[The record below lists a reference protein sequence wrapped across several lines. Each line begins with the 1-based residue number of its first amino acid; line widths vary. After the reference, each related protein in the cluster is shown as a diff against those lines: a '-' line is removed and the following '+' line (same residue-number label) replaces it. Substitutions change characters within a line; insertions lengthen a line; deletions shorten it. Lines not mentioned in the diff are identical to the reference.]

1 MHTQFAAWIDQPVDH
16 QQLQHF
22 LPTDCFPAVRQSFL
36 PEIIESQL
44 APQIARQPAVA
55 ERTGSPKLQLAQLH
69 LQTVYRISGNL
80 PIFWKQTQ
88 RPRTLSLFVKYV
100 QTLPPCTFL
109 LIVDLTEI
117 QHRPLCCLAR
127 RQAAILNDAEVPDA
141 PSHPSFGLC
150 FAKTSKQQNDTS
162 RLKAKVGRSSPQ
174 PFSRTRVA

>member
-1 MHTQFAAWIDQPVDH
+1 MHTQFAAWINQ
-16 QQLQHF
+16 
-22 LPTDCFPAVRQSFL
+22 
-36 PEIIESQL
+36 IESQL

-127 RQAAILNDAEVPDA
+127 RQAAILNDAEVPMLLPILLSVFA
-141 PSHPSFGLC
+141 SQKHRSSRMTHP
-150 FAKTSKQQNDTS
+150 ASKQ
-162 RLKAKVGRSSPQ
+162 K
-174 PFSRTRVA
+174 